1 MESSILLVGAMS
13 RLLIAV
19 TCLCFVGLTVA
30 LKGIR
35 VSVGQSSLLK
45 SRTWLRSTP
54 SSTSPAA
61 NTLSKEA
68 TTLARLEGMKGKELK
83 ELMKTMGGKPGT
95 LKKADLVKEC
105 HKLLLNKFD
114 EKRSGIDPSSTTTSP
129 AGAGGALNDGI
140 VKSKVKW
147 TGRTDQKGK
156 NKARYLQPLSSMAL
170 KGLGAGDGHGK
181 STEASQSKL
190 RHKHPFGPLRDT
202 RFGDNSFTADIDIT
216 FLGTASCVP
225 STTRGVSSI
234 ALRSQSDV
242 WLFDCGESTQLQM
255 QKSRVKPSKIKKIF
269 LTHAHGDHSFGLP
282 GVLCLIG
289 QSTQEER
296 EEKEKSRRDRE
307 AAGGGDDNGDGNS
320 YFGDTVE
327 PIDIYGPEGTRDLVR
342 ATIQLTYSRVVAPFR
357 VHELKD
363 VPYLH
368 GRCVKWPP
376 PVPNVR
382 TRYDPYYGEQEGGKD
397 IYPDENGHYHI
408 IEGQSGGSGGSR
420 PMRREG
426 RGGTG
431 DDSPPVTSLL
441 TVKAAPM
448 QHTVPCLGYVVTE
461 ANRAGR
467 LKFEKIRPL
476 VEAHKEEL
484 KSQLGLRDANKVY
497 AILKNMLPE
506 DGPFEFPDGTK
517 MHTTDFLEPMRRGR
531 KVVIMGD
538 TCTGE
543 HIAPLAKDCDV
554 LIHEATNAFFRGT
567 GEGRNERHSNYYQLE
582 RDTLK
587 HGHSTPEMAG
597 SFAASVNAK
606 TLLLTHFSP
615 RYRGDDDYVHM
626 RKMWQIEDMARNAAG
641 GKLEGVNEVVAAWD
655 QLCLPVALK
664 ENDGEGE
671 NKAEVA
677 AAVAETEAE
686 IEKERLQL

>member
-1 MESSILLVGAMS
+1 MLRMRGVFALLCLMEVA
-13 RLLIAV
+13 
-19 TCLCFVGLTVA
+19 VA
-30 LKGIR
+30 LTLRGRGVYPGGNRCSIR
-35 VSVGQSSLLK
+35 CKSSLG
-45 SRTWLRSTP
+45 
-54 SSTSPAA
+54 STSPASSR
-61 NTLSKEA
+61 TSELTKDA
-68 TTLARLEGMKGKELK
+68 TTLARLEGMKGKDLK
-83 ELMKTMGGKPGT
+83 ELMRTMGGKPGT
-95 LKKADLVKEC
+95 LKKADLVKEV
-105 HKLLLNKFD
+105 HKLLLSKFD
-114 EKRSGIDPSSTTTSP
+114 EKKSGIDPVASYSAEATD
-129 AGAGGALNDGI
+129 DGI
-140 VKSKVKW
+140 VKKAKVKW
-147 TGRTDQKGK
+147 TGRSDQKAK
-156 NKARYLQPLSSMAL
+156 YKARNLQPLSSMAL
-170 KGLGAGDGHGK
+170 NGLGAGEGHGAS
-181 STEASQSKL
+181 STDSKEDKL
-190 RHKHPFGPLRDT
+190 KHKHPFGHLRDT

-225 STTRGVSSI
+225 STTRGVSSV

-296 EEKEKSRRDRE
+296 EEKQKSRRDRE
-307 AAGGGDDNGDGNS
+307 AAGLDDNQEGN

-368 GRCVKWPP
+368 GKCVKWRP

-382 TRYDPYYGEQEGGKD
+382 TRYDPYYGEQEGGRD
-397 IYPDENGHYHI
+397 IYPDENGHYHL

-420 PMRREG
+420 KSRKEG

-431 DDSPPVTSLL
+431 DDSPAVTDLL

-448 QHTVPCLGYVVTE
+448 QHTVPCLGYVVSE
-461 ANRAGR
+461 SNRAGR

-476 VEAHKEEL
+476 VEQHKEEL

-497 AILKNMLPE
+497 AILKNMAPE
-506 DGPFEFPDGTK
+506 DGPFEFPDGTTL
-517 MHTTDFLEPMRRGR
+517 HTSDFLEPQRQGR

-554 LIHEATNAFFRGT
+554 LIHEATNAFFRAGSD
-567 GEGRNERHSNYYQLE
+567 GRNERHSNYYQLE

-597 SFAASVNAK
+597 SFAASINAK

-626 RKMWQIEDMARNAAG
+626 KKMWQIEDMARKAANS
-641 GKLEGVNEVVAAWD
+641 KLDGPNDVVAAWD
-655 QLCLPVALK
+655 QLCLPVALQDK
-664 ENDGEGE
+664 EG
-671 NKAEVA
+671 AEA
-677 AAVAETEAE
+677 EQEQEQEQAQRTSGSASAAVGAQEETETTAD
-686 IEKERLQL
+686 EKV